1 VGDGEGDAGGSGTS
15 ALSGLSVGSLL
26 SGGAGRSGGSSG
38 ATLRRGSA
46 VALGVGLTLV
56 AADEERGS
64 SDDGVASGAGVEG
77 DQADPRVVSD
87 GAEVGHASGDVV
99 VELVDVA
106 HDGHHGDDASCGGAE
121 GDRRDGSDEC

>member
-1 VGDGEGDAGGSGTS
+1 MKASNVNCLRCGVRRT
-15 ALSGLSVGSLL
+15 
-26 SGGAGRSGGSSG
+26 SG

-87 GAEVGHASGDVV
+87 G
-99 VELVDVA
+99 L
-106 HDGHHGDDASCGGAE
+106 
-121 GDRRDGSDEC
+121 